1 MLLVEHSGGDFRAAQ
16 IDTENI
22 GRVRHSQPSKLQ
34 RTFHPIGVRLGPGG
48 DYGRAVVLAGG
59 ELPAGRAVSPD
70 GESLL
75 FSRFDVFNDD
85 IVLVEG
91 FR

>member
-1 MLLVEHSGGDFRAAQ
+1 M
-16 IDTENI
+16 
-22 GRVRHSQPSKLQ
+22 
-34 RTFHPIGVRLGPGG
+34 
-48 DYGRAVVLAGG
+48 LAGG
-59 ELPAGRAVSPD
+59 ELPAGLAVSPD

>member
-1 MLLVEHSGGDFRAAQ
+1 M
-16 IDTENI
+16 
-22 GRVRHSQPSKLQ
+22 
-34 RTFHPIGVRLGPGG
+34 
-48 DYGRAVVLAGG
+48 LAGA
-59 ELPAGRAVSPD
+59 ELPAGLAVSPD